1 MERVLTQIASSFV
14 RGRQTYNSIAVAMV
28 RSAIERDDPGA
39 RNTDLD
45 RYRAG
50 TAADVQR
57 VARRYLTTANRTTID
72 YLPQ

>member
-1 MERVLTQIASSFV
+1 M
-14 RGRQTYNSIAVAMV
+14 

-39 RNTDLD
+39 LNTDLD
-45 RYRAG
+45 RYRAV

-57 VARRYLTTANRTTID
+57 VARLYLTPANRTTID